1 METKMNMAKAKVFMN
16 GRSQA
21 IRLPKEFRVEGDEV
35 YITKENGRI
44 IIFEKP
50 QKTWAEIV
58 KDMPSFPDF
67 DVGRDKIS
75 RKPREV
81 NL

>member
-1 METKMNMAKAKVFMN
+1 MSIPTAKVFMN

-35 YITKENGRI
+35 YITKKDDKI

-50 QKTWAEIV
+50 RRSWAEII
-58 KDMPSFPDF
+58 KDMPAFPDF
-67 DVGRDKIS
+67 DVGRKNIS
-75 RKPREV
+75 AKAREV
-81 NL
+81 RL

>member
-1 METKMNMAKAKVFMN
+1 MEAKMNMVKAKVFMN

-21 IRLPKEFRVEGDEV
+21 ICLPKEFRVEGDEV

-44 IIFEKP
+44 TIFEKP
-50 QKTWAEIV
+50 QKTSEIV
-58 KDMPSFPDF
+58 KDMSSFPDF